1 MGLVFHLICLFF
13 TLFVLQSYVSSGF
26 HAREH
31 RLLPLVL
38 GLIALNSFYRITYY
52 VTGEAQTLRILTDL
66 LAIHML
72 YLMIHYVGDFMK
84 FQLKLRTEVILFC
97 SLVLFNSML
106 IIRAAQRETYQDAFR
121 IALLCYTG
129 ILLGLATYVRV
140 KSEVSVWEGHV
151 NDMLYLGMALPG
163 VAMLF
168 RAVTPKAEE
177 FLVPGAFE
185 ISCLIVF
192 YLMMTGRLS
201 NVTNIIRENF
211 YNISDIP
218 TFLFDNRMRYR
229 DANASARR
237 WFPEIVGELTD
248 DPQEYPF
255 YTKMMRWSKD
265 PDQDY
270 VVQWK
275 ESYCR
280 CQLHPVCSENVVRG
294 YILTLLDITQQKKE
308 TVLMEDLKKKAE
320 EQSFLKSRFLASVSH
335 DLRSPLHAIIGGS
348 DILKRQNLPDE
359 SKNILEYICIA
370 GNNLLEQVDTIL
382 AYSKLEA
389 GMLTL
394 KDKTY
399 NFYEMIEEQARLCLL
414 NIREK
419 DIVFTVRFLDRFPE
433 QVSGDYLR
441 VAQIF
446 QNILSNACK
455 FTEQGTITLSLHC
468 KMEEGQVWFDGCV
481 EDTGVGMNAQQL
493 EHIFGEYVSYS
504 DDRGLEGS
512 GLGLSLVKQMVD
524 LMHGHIHASSEEGVG
539 TRIMFAFEQEQ
550 TSSVMLPPTNIDRDT
565 LLKKPVYAVS
575 DVKPNWVFPG
585 ARVLL
590 VDDMEVNRLI
600 FKKLVGPW
608 KLTVDLA
615 ASGDE
620 AIAAAKLHKYQMIIL
635 DQMMPEKSGIETADE
650 ISEFCDVP
658 LVLMTADISDATR
671 TEALIHGFIEFLP
684 KPVQME
690 NLGTLLETCLPV
702 EYREIPTADT
712 SVDLQARDREE
723 ALAYARTLETYCK
736 EVQELLGTLEE
747 YEKTNLDM
755 FRVKVHGIKGISRQI
770 GQDEMGEQAEIMEMA
785 AKTENHVFIR
795 RNLPKFLTQLQ
806 GVHDD
811 VEREFKELRAQYEDK
826 GKENEKQEIGQNEKL
841 QLWKDLKDAFDAYDL
856 NAMEEM
862 IGKLSEVALL
872 PEEEKI
878 LQNAKEACDDFE
890 YEDGSAACEEAMSIL
905 A

>member
-1 MGLVFHLICLFF
+1 MVGGKTDMGLVFHLICLFF

-97 SLVLFNSML
+97 S
-106 IIRAAQRETYQDAFR
+106 
-121 IALLCYTG
+121 
-129 ILLGLATYVRV
+129 LGLATYVRV

-359 SKNILEYICIA
+359 SKNIL
-370 GNNLLEQVDTIL
+370 D
-382 AYSKLEA
+382 
-389 GMLTL
+389 
-394 KDKTY
+394 
-399 NFYEMIEEQARLCLL
+399 
-414 NIREK
+414 
-419 DIVFTVRFLDRFPE
+419 
-433 QVSGDYLR
+433 
-441 VAQIF
+441 AQR
-446 QNILSNACK
+446 QNI
-455 FTEQGTITLSLHC
+455 Q
-468 KMEEGQVWFDGCV
+468 
-481 EDTGVGMNAQQL
+481 
-493 EHIFGEYVSYS
+493 
-504 DDRGLEGS
+504 
-512 GLGLSLVKQMVD
+512 
-524 LMHGHIHASSEEGVG
+524 
-539 TRIMFAFEQEQ
+539 
-550 TSSVMLPPTNIDRDT
+550 
-565 LLKKPVYAVS
+565 
-575 DVKPNWVFPG
+575 
-585 ARVLL
+585 
-590 VDDMEVNRLI
+590 
-600 FKKLVGPW
+600 
-608 KLTVDLA
+608 
-615 ASGDE
+615 
-620 AIAAAKLHKYQMIIL
+620 
-635 DQMMPEKSGIETADE
+635 
-650 ISEFCDVP
+650 
-658 LVLMTADISDATR
+658 
-671 TEALIHGFIEFLP
+671 FL
-684 KPVQME
+684 
-690 NLGTLLETCLPV
+690 
-702 EYREIPTADT
+702 
-712 SVDLQARDREE
+712 
-723 ALAYARTLETYCK
+723 
-736 EVQELLGTLEE
+736 
-747 YEKTNLDM
+747 
-755 FRVKVHGIKGISRQI
+755 
-770 GQDEMGEQAEIMEMA
+770 
-785 AKTENHVFIR
+785 
-795 RNLPKFLTQLQ
+795 
-806 GVHDD
+806 
-811 VEREFKELRAQYEDK
+811 
-826 GKENEKQEIGQNEKL
+826 
-841 QLWKDLKDAFDAYDL
+841 
-856 NAMEEM
+856 
-862 IGKLSEVALL
+862 
-872 PEEEKI
+872 
-878 LQNAKEACDDFE
+878 
-890 YEDGSAACEEAMSIL
+890 
-905 A
+905 

>member
-52 VTGEAQTLRILTDL
+52 VTGEAKTLRILTDL

-84 FQLKLRTEVILFC
+84 FQLKLGTEVILFC

-237 WFPEIVGELTD
+237 WFPKIVGELTD

-359 SKNILEYICIA
+359 SKNILEYIRVA

-481 EDTGVGMNAQQL
+481 EDTGVGMTKEKLAQV
-493 EHIFGEYVSYS
+493 FAEYVSFS
-504 DDRGLEGS
+504 EDMGVEGF
-512 GLGLSLVKQMVD
+512 GLGLSIVRQLVEM
-524 LMHGHIHASSEEGVG
+524 MHGWVRAESDPGKG
-539 TRIMFAFEQEQ
+539 TRVSFGFYQKQ
-550 TSSVMLPPTNIDRDT
+550 VPT
-565 LLKKPVYAVS
+565 
-575 DVKPNWVFPG
+575 
-585 ARVLL
+585 
-590 VDDMEVNRLI
+590 
-600 FKKLVGPW
+600 
-608 KLTVDLA
+608 
-615 ASGDE
+615 
-620 AIAAAKLHKYQMIIL
+620 
-635 DQMMPEKSGIETADE
+635 E
-650 ISEFCDVP
+650 ISEPRNIGREILKEQSDPQVEE
-658 LVLMTADISDATR
+658 ADEAGFRNRNSGKIQGTSESGRCVKEGESHR
-671 TEALIHGFIEFLP
+671 TEERCEYPHAGI
-684 KPVQME
+684 
-690 NLGTLLETCLPV
+690 LLERGGEFTSETSGICPEGSAYVSDKSSWNQRYQPPDWKRGDCPAGRNYGDGGKDRKPCLYKP
-702 EYREIPTADT
+702 E
-712 SVDLQARDREE
+712 S
-723 ALAYARTLETYCK
+723 AYL
-736 EVQELLGTLEE
+736 
-747 YEKTNLDM
+747 
-755 FRVKVHGIKGISRQI
+755 
-770 GQDEMGEQAEIMEMA
+770 
-785 AKTENHVFIR
+785 
-795 RNLPKFLTQLQ
+795 
-806 GVHDD
+806 
-811 VEREFKELRAQYEDK
+811 LRAAAGDGERNKTGDQRFTGEWSHTSA
-826 GKENEKQEIGQNEKL
+826 GKT
-841 QLWKDLKDAFDAYDL
+841 
-856 NAMEEM
+856 
-862 IGKLSEVALL
+862 
-872 PEEEKI
+872 PH
-878 LQNAKEACDDFE
+878 
-890 YEDGSAACEEAMSIL
+890 DG
-905 A
+905 

>member
-481 EDTGVGMNAQQL
+481 EDTGVGIPQ
-493 EHIFGEYVSYS
+493 EEIPRIFEGKTCTGICGICLVFRGYGG
-504 DDRGLEGS
+504 RGLWPGS
-512 GLGLSLVKQMVD
+512 VNC
-524 LMHGHIHASSEEGVG
+524 
-539 TRIMFAFEQEQ
+539 Q
-550 TSSVMLPPTNIDRDT
+550 T
-565 LLKKPVYAVS
+565 A
-575 DVKPNWVFPG
+575 
-585 ARVLL
+585 
-590 VDDMEVNRLI
+590 
-600 FKKLVGPW
+600 
-608 KLTVDLA
+608 
-615 ASGDE
+615 
-620 AIAAAKLHKYQMIIL
+620 
-635 DQMMPEKSGIETADE
+635 
-650 ISEFCDVP
+650 
-658 LVLMTADISDATR
+658 
-671 TEALIHGFIEFLP
+671 
-684 KPVQME
+684 
-690 NLGTLLETCLPV
+690 
-702 EYREIPTADT
+702 
-712 SVDLQARDREE
+712 
-723 ALAYARTLETYCK
+723 
-736 EVQELLGTLEE
+736 
-747 YEKTNLDM
+747 
-755 FRVKVHGIKGISRQI
+755 
-770 GQDEMGEQAEIMEMA
+770 
-785 AKTENHVFIR
+785 R
-795 RNLPKFLTQLQ
+795 RNDAWLGKS
-806 GVHDD
+806 
-811 VEREFKELRAQYEDK
+811 RE
-826 GKENEKQEIGQNEKL
+826 
-841 QLWKDLKDAFDAYDL
+841 
-856 NAMEEM
+856 
-862 IGKLSEVALL
+862 
-872 PEEEKI
+872 
-878 LQNAKEACDDFE
+878 
-890 YEDGSAACEEAMSIL
+890 
-905 A
+905 

>member
-1 MGLVFHLICLFF
+1 M

-308 TVLMEDLKKKAE
+308 TVLMEDLKRKHCLNQEKYLKVFLDDGEVPMHNNAA
-320 EQSFLKSRFLASVSH
+320 EQSIRGFCIGKKNWVMIDTVAGAKSS
-335 DLRSPLHAIIGGS
+335 AIIYS
-348 DILKRQNLPDE
+348 
-359 SKNILEYICIA
+359 IA
-370 GNNLLEQVDTIL
+370 ETAKANNLKPYEYFEYL
-382 AYSKLEA
+382 
-389 GMLTL
+389 LT
-394 KDKTY
+394 
-399 NFYEMIEEQARLCLL
+399 
-414 NIREK
+414 
-419 DIVFTVRFLDRFPE
+419 
-433 QVSGDYLR
+433 
-441 VAQIF
+441 
-446 QNILSNACK
+446 
-455 FTEQGTITLSLHC
+455 
-468 KMEEGQVWFDGCV
+468 
-481 EDTGVGMNAQQL
+481 
-493 EHIFGEYVSYS
+493 
-504 DDRGLEGS
+504 
-512 GLGLSLVKQMVD
+512 
-524 LMHGHIHASSEEGVG
+524 
-539 TRIMFAFEQEQ
+539 
-550 TSSVMLPPTNIDRDT
+550 
-565 LLKKPVYAVS
+565 
-575 DVKPNWVFPG
+575 
-585 ARVLL
+585 
-590 VDDMEVNRLI
+590 
-600 FKKLVGPW
+600 
-608 KLTVDLA
+608 
-615 ASGDE
+615 
-620 AIAAAKLHKYQMIIL
+620 
-635 DQMMPEKSGIETADE
+635 
-650 ISEFCDVP
+650 
-658 LVLMTADISDATR
+658 
-671 TEALIHGFIEFLP
+671 
-684 KPVQME
+684 
-690 NLGTLLETCLPV
+690 
-702 EYREIPTADT
+702 EIP
-712 SVDLQARDREE
+712 
-723 ALAYARTLETYCK
+723 K
-736 EVQELLGTLEE
+736 H
-747 YEKTNLDM
+747 M
-755 FRVKVHGIKGISRQI
+755 
-770 GQDEMGEQAEIMEMA
+770 
-785 AKTENHVFIR
+785 
-795 RNLPKFLTQLQ
+795 
-806 GVHDD
+806 
-811 VEREFKELRAQYEDK
+811 EDK
-826 GKENEKQEIGQNEKL
+826 DYSFCE
-841 QLWKDLKDAFDAYDL
+841 
-856 NAMEEM
+856 
-862 IGKLSEVALL
+862 ALL
-872 PEEEKI
+872 PWSPALPERCRKQGGI
-878 LQNAKEACDDFE
+878 SQHSKEQSLISKE
-890 YEDGSAACEEAMSIL
+890 HS
-905 A
+905 

>member
-52 VTGEAQTLRILTDL
+52 VTGEAKTLRILTDL

-237 WFPEIVGELTD
+237 WFPKIVGELTD

-359 SKNILEYICIA
+359 SKNILEYIRVA

-481 EDTGVGMNAQQL
+481 EDTGVGMTKEKLAQV
-493 EHIFGEYVSYS
+493 FAEYVSFS
-504 DDRGLEGS
+504 EDMGVEGF
-512 GLGLSLVKQMVD
+512 GLGLSIVRQLVEM
-524 LMHGHIHASSEEGVG
+524 MHGWVRAESDPGKG
-539 TRIMFAFEQEQ
+539 TRVSFGFYQKQVPTEISEPGNIGQEILKEQ
-550 TSSVMLPPTNIDRDT
+550 
-565 LLKKPVYAVS
+565 S
-575 DVKPNWVFPG
+575 DPQVEEIQPNWVYPR

-590 VDDMEVNRLI
+590 VDDMEANRVI
-600 FKKLVGPW
+600 FQELAAPW
-608 KLTVDLA
+608 KFILDLA
-615 ASGDE
+615 VSGEE
-620 AIAAAKLHKYQMIIL
+620 AVQMVKEREYQMIIL
-635 DQMMPEKSGIETADE
+635 DQMMPGMSGFETADQ
-650 ISEFCDVP
+650 IQRYSHAP
-658 LVLMTADISDATR
+658 LVLMTADISDEVR
-671 TEALIHGFIEFLP
+671 SRSIRHGFTDFMP
-684 KPVQME
+684 KPIRLQRMRQV
-690 NLGTLLETCLPV
+690 LETGIPV
-702 EYREIPTADT
+702 RYRELPNP
-712 SVDLQARDREE
+712 VDASKKAKATGQRNA
-723 ALAYARTLETYCK
+723 ANIRTLESYWK
-736 EVQELLGTLEE
+736 EVESLLPKLPE
-747 YEKTNLDM
+747 YVQRDLHM
-755 FRVKVHGIKGISRQI
+755 FQTKVHGIKGISRQI
-770 GQDEMGEQAEIMEMA
+770 GKEEIAQQAEIMEMA
-785 AKTENHVFIR
+785 AKTENRAFIN
-795 RNLPKFLTQLQ
+795 RNLHIFLEQLQ
-806 GVHDD
+806 GTV
-811 VEREFKELRAQYEDK
+811 KEI
-826 GKENEKQEIGQNEKL
+826 KQETKDSQESGHILRQEKFPMMDGEQRRL
-841 QLWKDLKDAFDAYDL
+841 CWKRLKYGFDTYDI
-856 NAMEEM
+856 AQIEEN
-862 IGKLSEVALL
+862 IKILSEHELP
-872 PEEEKI
+872 PEE
-878 LQNAKEACDDFE
+878 KERLPVVREAYENLDYEIGSKACMF
-890 YEDGSAACEEAMSIL
+890 
-905 A
+905 

>member
-13 TLFVLQSYVSSGF
+13 TLFVLLSYVSSGF

-52 VTGEAQTLRILTDL
+52 VTGEAKTLRILTDL

-359 SKNILEYICIA
+359 SKNILEYIRVA

-414 NIREK
+414 NIRDK
-419 DIVFTVRFLDRFPE
+419 DIVFLF
-433 QVSGDYLR
+433 SGNKL
-441 VAQIF
+441 
-446 QNILSNACK
+446 
-455 FTEQGTITLSLHC
+455 
-468 KMEEGQVWFDGCV
+468 
-481 EDTGVGMNAQQL
+481 
-493 EHIFGEYVSYS
+493 
-504 DDRGLEGS
+504 
-512 GLGLSLVKQMVD
+512 LVKKD
-524 LMHGHIHASSEEGVG
+524 SKISFFY
-539 TRIMFAFEQEQ
+539 I
-550 TSSVMLPPTNIDRDT
+550 
-565 LLKKPVYAVS
+565 K
-575 DVKPNWVFPG
+575 VFT
-585 ARVLL
+585 
-590 VDDMEVNRLI
+590 I
-600 FKKLVGPW
+600 
-608 KLTVDLA
+608 
-615 ASGDE
+615 
-620 AIAAAKLHKYQMIIL
+620 
-635 DQMMPEKSGIETADE
+635 
-650 ISEFCDVP
+650 
-658 LVLMTADISDATR
+658 
-671 TEALIHGFIEFLP
+671 
-684 KPVQME
+684 
-690 NLGTLLETCLPV
+690 
-702 EYREIPTADT
+702 
-712 SVDLQARDREE
+712 
-723 ALAYARTLETYCK
+723 
-736 EVQELLGTLEE
+736 
-747 YEKTNLDM
+747 
-755 FRVKVHGIKGISRQI
+755 
-770 GQDEMGEQAEIMEMA
+770 
-785 AKTENHVFIR
+785 
-795 RNLPKFLTQLQ
+795 
-806 GVHDD
+806 
-811 VEREFKELRAQYEDK
+811 
-826 GKENEKQEIGQNEKL
+826 
-841 QLWKDLKDAFDAYDL
+841 
-856 NAMEEM
+856 
-862 IGKLSEVALL
+862 
-872 PEEEKI
+872 
-878 LQNAKEACDDFE
+878 
-890 YEDGSAACEEAMSIL
+890 
-905 A
+905 